1 MVILNRIPIA
11 TSFIGKS
18 PGLATLRAISAL
30 TFSEWKG
37 LATIEALPPVGTER
51 ALTPDSMAKQRGPS
65 LGS

>member
-1 MVILNRIPIA
+1 
-11 TSFIGKS
+11 
-18 PGLATLRAISAL
+18 L